1 MVARTVAV
9 AALGLLLALSPGA
22 LGAQGG
28 SPLDVEVRPEEG
40 AAIVRVGDVLA
51 ESSLQEALHAGL
63 PLRVEIRTQLWRD
76 GFFDDLEGQTHW
88 RASVVF
94 DPLERRYVLTLP
106 DRPVEDRSFPTLA
119 RLRSEL
125 PEALEPDLR
134 PADAGRYYYL
144 SRIEIETL
152 SLSDLEELRRWLRG
166 DLAEALAGEGDVSG
180 ALGRGLRRTVVR
192 LLGMPARR
200 FETRSETFEYAPAR

>member
-1 MVARTVAV
+1 MVVRAVAV
-9 AALGLLLALSPGA
+9 AALVTLLAGTLA
-22 LGAQGG
+22 AQEAP
-28 SPLDVEVRPEEG
+28 PLEVEVRTSG
-40 AAIVRVGDVLA
+40 GRAAVRLGDVLS
-51 ESSLQEALHAGL
+51 EPSLQEALHAGL
-63 PLRVEIRTQLWRD
+63 PLRIEIRTQLWRD
-76 GFFDDLEGQTHW
+76 GFFDDLEGQAEW

-94 DPLERRYVLTLP
+94 DPLERRYVLTRP
-106 DRPVEDRSFPTLA
+106 DRSDDERTFPTLDG
-119 RLRSEL
+119 LRRGL
-125 PEALEPDLR
+125 PNSLTPPLGPSDG
-134 PADAGRYYYL
+134 GRYYYL

-200 FETRSETFEYAPAR
+200 YETRSETFEYEP